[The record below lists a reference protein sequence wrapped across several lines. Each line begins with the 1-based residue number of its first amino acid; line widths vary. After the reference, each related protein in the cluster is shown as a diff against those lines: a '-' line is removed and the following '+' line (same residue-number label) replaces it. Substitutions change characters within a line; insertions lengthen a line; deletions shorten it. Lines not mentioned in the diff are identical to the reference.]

1 MWNGDQF
8 RVATPVHQEA
18 AKRFDKLKTLDPT
31 LYQQIINIFPEMI
44 LQERYYKE
52 FDRDAIKKKY
62 GKNMHTVLDYI
73 KDYITDPKQ
82 KHEAYKM
89 FKKTVVAN
97 RNDPKGYPVS
107 HIINYFIGGS
117 YKRDLLP
124 VNSEEQ

>member
-1 MWNGDQF
+1 
-8 RVATPVHQEA
+8 
-18 AKRFDKLKTLDPT
+18 
-31 LYQQIINIFPEMI
+31 MI

-52 FDRDAIKKKY
+52 FDRDAIKKEY
-62 GKNMHTVLDYI
+62 GKNMHTVLEYI